1 MKLVSKEII
10 NKKPL
15 EIKYIIENTFPYY
28 EEIER
33 FLSEITPE
41 KSMDVLQHK
50 NEIAVHE
57 MVKVTQDT
65 ITMMYKEVS

>member
-10 NKKPL
+10 NKKPF
-15 EIKYIIENTFPYY
+15 EIKYTIENTFPYY

-33 FLSEITPE
+33 FLSEITP
-41 KSMDVLQHK
+41 KRSIDVLQHK

-65 ITMMYKEVS
+65 ITMMYKELR

>member
-15 EIKYIIENTFPYY
+15 EIKYIIENTFPYH

-33 FLSEITPE
+33 FLSEITP
-41 KSMDVLQHK
+41 KRSIDVLQHK

-65 ITMMYKEVS
+65 ITMMYKEVR

>member
-28 EEIER
+28 EEIEN
-33 FLSEITPE
+33 FLNEITPE
-41 KSMDVLQHK
+41 KSIDVLQHK

-57 MVKVTQDT
+57 MIKVTQDT
-65 ITMMYKEVS
+65 ITMMYKELR